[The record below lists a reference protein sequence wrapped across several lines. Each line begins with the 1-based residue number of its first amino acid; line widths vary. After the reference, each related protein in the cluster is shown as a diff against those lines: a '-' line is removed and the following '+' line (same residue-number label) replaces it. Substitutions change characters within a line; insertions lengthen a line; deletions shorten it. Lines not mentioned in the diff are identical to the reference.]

1 MLVDAVQGVGEPN
14 STLTGEK
21 KKRPD
26 CLGRYRQLSTGSKG
40 LLRGEGGSHS
50 KLKIKGVSVSM
61 KQGKDSSLCER
72 PGTWSRGD

>member
-14 STLTGEK
+14 STFTGEK

-50 KLKIKGVSVSM
+50 KLKSKEY
-61 KQGKDSSLCER
+61 Q
-72 PGTWSRGD
+72 